1 MCMRC
6 HFWLAAVLTPAASLL
21 LAQEPSLRVTVT
33 SDLDRARANETVVLP
48 LATLKVAFRAEDLAR
63 IRVTEEGPVREVLA
77 QAVDDDGDGTADQI
91 VFQTGFEPRATKTFI
106 LTLGDK
112 RPLRKEDFRV
122 YGRFVRERFDDFAWE
137 NDRVAHRVYGPALE
151 TWQKEPLTSSG
162 VDVWM
167 KRTRALI
174 VNDWYMVDDYHVD
187 HGEGGDFYSVGPSRG
202 CGGSGIWKGGRLF
215 VSRNFRESRVFANGP
230 IRLVFELHYEPWD
243 AGRGPGLREEARHPG
258 RGLALQ
264 PNRELLR
271 RGRCGRGELGRGDQ
285 ESKGRRGPDRA
296 RAGDPADVGSAQ
308 GAERK
313 PGVRRRCRPR
323 PAWIRSPRPTATS
336 CSSGTRRRGSPWCT
350 MPAPGGTRAV
360 IFPESAALGRLS
372 SRTWAAVFL
381 RRSGSR
387 SCRAEAG
394 V

>member
-1 MCMRC
+1 
-6 HFWLAAVLTPAASLL
+6 
-21 LAQEPSLRVTVT
+21 
-33 SDLDRARANETVVLP
+33 
-48 LATLKVAFRAEDLAR
+48 LKVAFRAEDLAR

-91 VFQTGFEPRATKTFI
+91 VFQTSFEPRAKRTFI

-137 NDRVAHRVYGPALE
+137 NDLVAHRVYGPALE

-243 AGRGPGLREEARHPG
+243 AGGVRVSERKRVTLDAGSHFNRIESFYAVDGAEEVGWAAGIKKAKGAEVRIERERGTLWTWEALKEPNGSLGCAVVVNPG
-258 RGLALQ
+258 RLDSIAEADGNVLLVGHTKAGQPVVYHAGSGWDKGGDFPGAAGWDALVEDLA
-264 PNRELLR
+264 
-271 RGRCGRGELGRGDQ
+271 
-285 ESKGRRGPDRA
+285 
-296 RAGDPADVGSAQ
+296 
-308 GAERK
+308 
-313 PGVRRRCRPR
+313 
-323 PAWIRSPRPTATS
+323 
-336 CSSGTRRRGSPWCT
+336 
-350 MPAPGGTRAV
+350 
-360 IFPESAALGRLS
+360 GRLS
-372 SRTWAAVFL
+372 SPL
-381 RRSGSR
+381 RIEVLPR
-387 SCRAEAG
+387 
-394 V
+394 